1 MRRIASARFTSAAAA
16 AALAIVAIV
25 VLAPLTPAQTS
36 DAPPPS
42 SSKLTASPWLSTLP
56 APPVTRSV
64 DVTDTVH
71 GIRIH
76 DPYRWLEDL
85 ESEEVQHWVDAQNAR
100 TDTLLSQVPGHDEM
114 YERLGELFEIPAI
127 GQLWLRSGRLF
138 FTRRDPENEQMVLY
152 VRDSPDADPRV
163 LIDPDLLGD
172 EIPVHLDWWHPSLD
186 GRLLAYG
193 TSVGGSELSTLRVL
207 NTDTM
212 EHLADEI
219 SGTRAASIGWEPDG
233 LGFYYTR
240 FPLAGEVPDDELFYH
255 RTIYH
260 HTLGDDSSLDPKVF
274 AYEKDMTAWPSLSLS
289 RDGRYL
295 FIYVYMGGGRNDIY
309 VKDLVRG
316 GGFVPVVEGLD
327 ARSYGFAIGSDF
339 YMLTT
344 LDAPNGR
351 IVRVDLNDPD
361 ATGWAPVVPESE
373 HAIQSFSDA
382 GDKLMVLY
390 MENAQSGLR
399 IFSMN
404 GDYVSDVPL
413 PNLSSVADWTADYT
427 EDDAYFNVTS
437 FLIPPT
443 VFRYTVSTG
452 VVSEVM
458 SVDAPID
465 VTPYIAKQVWYESID
480 GTRVSMF
487 LVHRRDLTLDGTNPT
502 LLSGY
507 GGFSVPRTPGF
518 TRNRFLWLERGGVF
532 ATPNLRGGSEYG
544 EDWHRDGMLDRKQN
558 TFDDFIA
565 AAEWL
570 ASEGYTNSDHLAVW
584 GGSNGGLLVGA
595 FITQRP
601 ELAAAAICD
610 VPLLDMVR
618 YHTFYGARIWTSE
631 YGDPDNPDEFDYIY
645 KYSPYHHV
653 DDKASYPAVFFTAG
667 ESDMRVH
674 PSHAMKMTAK
684 LQAFASPDRPILL
697 RLERNAG
704 HGLAARMSRM
714 QEQYADYYS
723 FLFMSLGGEPD

>member
-1 MRRIASARFTSAAAA
+1 
-16 AALAIVAIV
+16 VG
-25 VLAPLTPAQTS
+25 
-36 DAPPPS
+36 
-42 SSKLTASPWLSTLP
+42 
-56 APPVTRSV
+56 
-64 DVTDTVH
+64 VTDTVH

-76 DPYRWLEDL
+76 DSYRWLEDF
-85 ESEEVQHWVDAQNAR
+85 ESDEVQRWADAQNAR
-100 TDTLLSQVPGHDEM
+100 TDAVLSQIPGRDKI

-127 GQLWLRSGRLF
+127 GQLWLRNGRLF
-138 FTRRDPENEQMVLY
+138 FTRRDPGDEQMVLY
-152 VRDSPDADPRV
+152 VRDSRDADPRI
-163 LIDPDLLGD
+163 LIDPDALGD
-172 EIPVHLDWWHPSLD
+172 EIPVRLDWWYPSLD

-193 TSVGGSELSTLRVL
+193 TSEGGSELSTLRVL
-207 NTDTM
+207 NIDTM

-219 SGTRAASIGWEPDG
+219 PGTRAASIGWEPNG
-233 LGFYYTR
+233 HGFYYTR

-260 HTLGDDSSLDPKVF
+260 HTLGDDFSLDPRVF
-274 AYEKDMTAWPSLSLS
+274 AYEEDMTAWPSLSLS
-289 RDGRYL
+289 RDGRFL
-295 FIYVYMGGGRNDIY
+295 LVYVYLGSARNDIY
-309 VKDLVRG
+309 VKDLDRG
-316 GGFVPVVEGLD
+316 GDFVPIVEELD
-327 ARSYGFAIGSDF
+327 ARSYGVIIGSDF

-344 LDAPNGR
+344 QDAPNGR
-351 IVRVDLNDPD
+351 IVRIDLDEPLPLNWTPI
-361 ATGWAPVVPESE
+361 VPESE

-382 GDKLMVLY
+382 GNTLLVLY
-390 MENAQSGLR
+390 MENAQSKLR
-399 IFSMN
+399 VFSRD
-404 GDYVSDVPL
+404 GDYISNVPL
-413 PNLSSVADWTADYT
+413 PDLSSVADWTADCT
-427 EDDAYFNVTS
+427 EDDVYCNIAS
-437 FLIPPT
+437 FLVPPT

-458 SVDAPID
+458 TVEAPVD
-465 VTPYIAKQVWYESID
+465 VTPYTAEQVWYESKD

-487 LVHRRDLTLDGTNPT
+487 LIHREDLILDGTNPT

-507 GGFSVPRTPGF
+507 GGFSVPTTPGF
-518 TRNRFLWLERGGVF
+518 ARNRFLWLERGGVF
-532 ATPNLRGGSEYG
+532 AAPNLRGGSEYG
-544 EDWHRDGMLDRKQN
+544 EDWHRGGMLDRKQN
-558 TFDDFIA
+558 SFDDFIA

-570 ASEGYTNSDHLAVW
+570 ANTGYADSDHLAVW

-610 VPLLDMVR
+610 VPLLDMIR
-618 YHTFYGARIWTSE
+618 YHTFYGARIWTAE
-631 YGDPDNPDEFDYIY
+631 YGDPDNQDEFDYIY

-653 DDKASYPAVFFTAG
+653 DDAAVYPAVFFTAG

-684 LQAFASPDRPILL
+684 LQALASPDRPILL

-723 FLFMSLGGEPD
+723 FLFVSLGIEPN